1 MPIRRS
7 WFPVRLRGI
16 QCPSQYDCGMAS
28 DRFPDPRD
36 EPTMTIERASRFF
49 GLSSSAAYDAA
60 ARGDIPSM
68 RIGRRI
74 VVPTGR
80 AAQQLGIRF
89 EGLR

>member
-1 MPIRRS
+1 
-7 WFPVRLRGI
+7 
-16 QCPSQYDCGMAS
+16 
-28 DRFPDPRD
+28 
-36 EPTMTIERASRFF
+36 MTIERASRFF

-89 EGLR
+89 DGLR